1 MASTLEYMQ
10 FATGVYA
17 ASVANTLNPTTA
29 SGWSFD
35 QALWQPDT
43 GSGFSAGIYLNNQ
56 SEQSKGSASHLIS
69 RNNN

>member
-43 GSGFSAGIYLNNQ
+43 GSGFSAKL
-56 SEQSKGSASHLIS
+56 KGAASQLFAATTAMG
-69 RNNN
+69 